1 MAARRTSKIFE
12 QDSEWKALLNSVD
25 HFYNKVYGLP
35 GKLPELRLPGMLP
48 KPEPRLPDEP
58 KPPSWMVFVEA
69 PLPPPSLSYED
80 GGNGDSNH
88 TITMVVADV
97 HSEPPLQG
105 WWLPRVLACLRRKIE
120 QLRPRHVVYLI
131 GAAAIVTAGYT
142 IYVFVKRRRR
152 RRDVRPPLPGNG
164 GQPPPGGD
172 HPQAPKLKHLP
183 DDRAASGGDDA
194 EYDEDQGPGD
204 GDETGG
210 EGSAAYGLHDIA
222 AFAVA
227 FSNSPTGPTLAVE
240 NNPAFLALQQIK
252 VAREICNNKAVRLLQ
267 LLNPEKSHF
276 SIPWFERLTIFDVC
290 PRPNLV
296 ESTSG
301 SRDLQMFKSFRKEFT
316 HAIETKQVDE
326 QEAQRAKFI
335 VEKAE
340 QLKRKAV
347 ITEQACLN
355 RVKLRVHWSSL
366 QLEEEELGIFEKV
379 TYLTRCSHGSPV
391 ILDVGFTT
399 TEENNTSRDE
409 FSLLK

>member
-1 MAARRTSKIFE
+1 
-12 QDSEWKALLNSVD
+12 
-25 HFYNKVYGLP
+25 
-35 GKLPELRLPGMLP
+35 
-48 KPEPRLPDEP
+48 
-58 KPPSWMVFVEA
+58 MVFVEA

-97 HSEPPLQG
+97 HAEPPLSG
-105 WWLPRVLACLRRKIE
+105 WWLARILLRWRRKIE
-120 QLRPRHVVYLI
+120 ELPRHVIYVI
-131 GAAAIVTAGYT
+131 GAAAIVGTGYI
-142 IYVFVKRRRR
+142 IYLLVKRRRR
-152 RRDVRPPLPGNG
+152 PRDARPPLPGNG

-227 FSNSPTGPTLAVE
+227 FSNSPTGPTL
-240 NNPAFLALQQIK
+240 
-252 VAREICNNKAVRLLQ
+252 

-301 SRDLQMFKSFRKEFT
+301 SRDLQMVRPGLGVLTRPLPTKYRSLGDNFCERVLTSLM
-316 HAIETKQVDE
+316 HETLKAVVAQYNASQLIIPREVDE

-340 QLKRKAV
+340 QHKRKAV
-347 ITEQACLN
+347 ITEQGEAKSAL
-355 RVKLRVHWSSL
+355 V
-366 QLEEEELGIFEKV
+366 EPA
-379 TYLTRCSHGSPV
+379 TRRRRA
-391 ILDVGFTT
+391 
-399 TEENNTSRDE
+399 RD
-409 FSLLK
+409 L

>member
-1 MAARRTSKIFE
+1 
-12 QDSEWKALLNSVD
+12 
-25 HFYNKVYGLP
+25 
-35 GKLPELRLPGMLP
+35 
-48 KPEPRLPDEP
+48 
-58 KPPSWMVFVEA
+58 MVFVEA

-97 HSEPPLQG
+97 HSEPPLSG
-105 WWLPRVLACLRRKIE
+105 WWLARILLRWRRKIDE
-120 QLRPRHVVYLI
+120 LPRHVIYVI
-131 GAAAIVTAGYT
+131 GAAAIVGTGYI
-142 IYVFVKRRRR
+142 IYLLVKRRRR
-152 RRDVRPPLPGNG
+152 PRDARPPLPGNG

-183 DDRAASGGDDA
+183 DDRAASDGDDA

-301 SRDLQMFKSFRKEFT
+301 SRDLQMVRPGLGVLTRPLPTKYRSLGDNFCERVLTSLMHETLKAVVAQYNASQLIIPREFKSFRKEFT

-340 QLKRKAV
+340 QHKRKAV

-379 TYLTRCSHGSPV
+379 IYLTRCSHGSRV

>member
-1 MAARRTSKIFE
+1 MAAGGGGGGGGGGGSSGGGGSEVLERRVTE
-12 QDSEWKALLNSVD
+12 VLQ
-25 HFYNKVYGLP
+25 VYGLP
-35 GKLPELRLPGMLP
+35 GKLPELRLPGVLP
-48 KPEPRLPDEP
+48 KPEPRLPGEP

-97 HSEPPLQG
+97 HSEPPLSG
-105 WWLPRVLACLRRKIE
+105 WWLARILLRWRRKIE
-120 QLRPRHVVYLI
+120 ELPRHVIYVI
-131 GAAAIVTAGYT
+131 GAAAIVGTGYI
-142 IYVFVKRRRR
+142 IYLLVKRRRR
-152 RRDVRPPLPGNG
+152 PRDARPPLPGNG

-301 SRDLQMFKSFRKEFT
+301 SRDLQMFKSFRKEFI

-340 QLKRKAV
+340 QHKRKAV

-379 TYLTRCSHGSPV
+379 QEVEVSKEFGWDCYLHVVP
-391 ILDVGFTT
+391 
-399 TEENNTSRDE
+399 N
-409 FSLLK
+409 